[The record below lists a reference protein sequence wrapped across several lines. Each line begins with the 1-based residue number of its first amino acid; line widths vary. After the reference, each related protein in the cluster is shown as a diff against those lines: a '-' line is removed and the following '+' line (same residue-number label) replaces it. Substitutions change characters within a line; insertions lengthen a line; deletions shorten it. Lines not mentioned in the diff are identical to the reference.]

1 VNTKQIY
8 LFITILALASALAL
22 AGMLIVAFTQG
33 GVTAQHFENFFDPQQ
48 YADELIRYEPGI
60 RAILGMDGLFLV
72 FYTATVIFLGLA
84 VKDEKN
90 SILVTVSIFALL
102 VATFLDIQEN
112 TDLLVFMQMAK
123 ENLVPSVEQ
132 LHSRALWSG
141 VKFQASYLSFFL
153 LAFALPSKTFLE
165 KFLRWSLWL
174 GYVPVGILVYTFPN
188 PLFSWARYLFMLSG
202 LVILSW
208 NFYLRS
214 KKAK

>member
-1 VNTKQIY
+1 VDKKQIY
-8 LFITILALASALAL
+8 LFITVLALASALAL

-33 GVTAQHFENFFDPQQ
+33 GVTAQHFENFFEPQH
-48 YADELIRYEPGI
+48 YADELLRYETGI
-60 RAILGMDGLFLV
+60 RAILGIDSLFLV
-72 FYTATVIFLGLA
+72 LYTATVVFLALA
-84 VKDEKN
+84 VRDEKN
-90 SILVTVSIFALL
+90 STLVGISILALL
-102 VATFLDIQEN
+102 VATFLDIHEN

-123 ENLVPSVEQ
+123 ENLVPTAEE

-188 PLFSWARYLFMLSG
+188 PLFSWARYVFMLSG
-202 LVILSW
+202 LLILSW

-214 KKAK
+214 KKGR